1 MTGSNVSHD
10 VDSGQPRPGPRPGL
24 LSRTAYLLLRRL
36 FVQPFF
42 RWVLNGRVDGCPP
55 SPHDGPYVVVANHG
69 SYLDPPL
76 LSCAM
81 GYPVA
86 FMAKRELFAVPLL
99 GLLIRSLGAVP
110 VRRSAVDR
118 RAIDHCL
125 KMLMQGWW
133 VGIFLDGTRS
143 PSGAVVRPRHG
154 AALLAAQSRCQL
166 LTVAIVG
173 SQNALRRG
181 SRRFRRVPVT
191 IRIGPVLPAPADTS
205 RASLAATTQR
215 CATIINGL
223 LAGQAEA
230 IAQATASASRPGR

>member
-1 MTGSNVSHD
+1 MTGSNVSHS
-10 VDSGQPRPGPRPGL
+10 VDSGQPRPASSPGL
-24 LSRTAYLLLRRL
+24 LSRIAYVVLRRI

-42 RWVLNGRVDGCPP
+42 RWVLNGHVDGCLPRP
-55 SPHDGPYVVVANHG
+55 QDGPYVIVANHG

-99 GLLIRSLGAVP
+99 GPLIRGLGAIP
-110 VRRSAVDR
+110 VRRGAVDR

-125 KMLMQGWW
+125 KKLMQGWW

-143 PSGAVVRPRHG
+143 PSGAVLRPRHG

-181 SRRFRRVPVT
+181 SRSFHRVPVT
-191 IRIGPVLPAPADTS
+191 IRIGPVLPAPADI
-205 RASLAATTQR
+205 RRESLAATTRR

-223 LAGQAEA
+223 LDGQDGA
-230 IAQATASASRPGR
+230 IVQATASASHPDR